1 MPTKCVSVR
10 KVFRA
15 VAVLGLL
22 CAVTQT
28 YRMMGD
34 IAKYD
39 GKLAGSILGQE
50 SVQERAMEH
59 SRANRMVGKQNAR
72 QRRLPQCIIIGVM
85 KCGTSALIS
94 FLDIHP
100 DVASA
105 PGESNY
111 FNKYYNRTL
120 EWYRSQMPLSR
131 ANQTTMSKTANYF
144 EKYEVIDRIYAMD
157 PNVKIILVVRDPVVR
172 TVSHWL
178 HYCRKYPLDVRNC
191 ATFESSCIFKPDG
204 EIDTSAWYIYRSS
217 YALHIEHWTR
227 VFPLGAHLH
236 VVDGAKLIS
245 DPISEL
251 RKVETF
257 LGLRH
262 YISGNNIV
270 FDHERKV
277 YCRVSRSGVKLCLDK
292 AAKGV
297 KHPTIDPAAE
307 AKLRTYFKP
316 LNQRFYQIV
325 GHDFGWT

>member
-1 MPTKCVSVR
+1 
-10 KVFRA
+10 
-15 VAVLGLL
+15 
-22 CAVTQT
+22 
-28 YRMMGD
+28 MMVD
-34 IAKYD
+34 IATYD
-39 GKLAGSILGQE
+39 GKLVESILGQR

-59 SRANRMVGKQNAR
+59 SRAKRMLAKQIAR

-94 FLDIHP
+94 FMNLHP
-100 DVASA
+100 DVATA

-111 FNKYYNRTL
+111 FNNYYNRTL

-157 PNVKIILVVRDPVVR
+157 PNVKIILVVRDPV
-172 TVSHWL
+172 
-178 HYCRKYPLDVRNC
+178 
-191 ATFESSCIFKPDG
+191 
-204 EIDTSAWYIYRSS
+204 YIYRSS

-251 RKVETF
+251 RKVEAF

>member
-1 MPTKCVSVR
+1 ML
-10 KVFRA
+10 RA

-22 CAVTQT
+22 SAVTQT
-28 YRMMGD
+28 YWIMVD
-34 IAKYD
+34 IATYD
-39 GKLAGSILGQE
+39 GELAEAIRRQE
-50 SVQERAMEH
+50 SVQERVMEH
-59 SRANRMVGKQNAR
+59 SGTNRMLAKRNAR

-94 FLDIHP
+94 FMNLHP
-100 DVASA
+100 DVVTV
-105 PGESNY
+105 PDESNY
-111 FNKYYNRTL
+111 FNNHYNRTL
-120 EWYRSQMPLSR
+120 EWYRSQMPLSH
-131 ANQTTMSKTANYF
+131 ANQTTMSKTANYL

-157 PNVKIILVVRDPVVR
+157 PTVKVLLVVRDPVVR

-178 HYCRKYPLDVRNC
+178 HYCRRCPHDVQNC
-191 ATFESSCIFKPDG
+191 TTFESSSIFKPDG
-204 EIDTSAWYIYRSS
+204 EIDPSVWYIYRSS
-217 YALHIEHWTR
+217 YALHIEQWTR

-262 YISGNNIV
+262 YISGKNIV
-270 FDHERKV
+270 FDDETKV
-277 YCRVSRSGVKLCLDK
+277 YCRVSRNGRKLCLNK

-297 KHPTIDPAAE
+297 KHPTIDPAVE
-307 AKLRTYFKP
+307 SKLRTYFKP

-325 GHDFGWT
+325 GHDFEWT